1 MPSRVTGTA
10 QPGSDFVR
18 AAFERAEVP
27 AEEAAGQ
34 EVRREQAV
42 LLGDPGHARQR

>member
-1 MPSRVTGTA
+1 MAQRMTLRTTGTA

-34 EVRREQAV
+34 KVRRE
-42 LLGDPGHARQR
+42 